1 MSHLVAFS
9 ASSHRLAKR
18 TGAGVNDTTL
28 AGDEGRGVNHRGRR
42 HRRHVAVGGRSRS
55 RIVAA
60 ARSSSRTSATG
71 VATVVAAVV
80 AAALRLAATLVAN
93 EDPVQQRAMA
103 LLFAAAGVAGV
114 FAPASRAGDFATAS
128 RSRGSATTVATVV
141 ATAIAT
147 TLGLAAAVEIKQRLT
162 AALLTTTRVA
172 GVFAPA
178 SRAGGFAATGWVYD
192 VHTAARGRCFAAA
205 PFAAAGGFAA
215 AIDP

>member
-1 MSHLVAFS
+1 
-9 ASSHRLAKR
+9 
-18 TGAGVNDTTL
+18 
-28 AGDEGRGVNHRGRR
+28 
-42 HRRHVAVGGRSRS
+42 
-55 RIVAA
+55 
-60 ARSSSRTSATG
+60 
-71 VATVVAAVV
+71 
-80 AAALRLAATLVAN
+80 
-93 EDPVQQRAMA
+93 MA

-114 FAPASRAGDFATAS
+114 FAPASWAGDFATAS
-128 RSRGSATTVATVV
+128 RSRGSATTVATIVATVV

-192 VHTAARGRCFAAA
+192 IHTAAWGRCFAAA